1 MEQEFDSPRAVEQP
15 QLVASS
21 SEKAMAASP
30 RRADHLMPWEEEETA
45 ADAGANNETPLQGLF
60 FMFKTIDLPR
70 QAQDKHRES
79 AQRGGNFRSSGGD
92 SRALAAGAG
101 GSRAGSNEAKQILPL
116 SFLSLPLGFL
126 LLCELKLTQS

>member
-70 QAQDKHRES
+70 QAQDKHR
-79 AQRGGNFRSSGGD
+79 GKVDPTGD
-92 SRALAAGAG
+92 SCRGLQSLLDPADEPQR
-101 GSRAGSNEAKQILPL
+101 SRNPRVPTPAN
-116 SFLSLPLGFL
+116 
-126 LLCELKLTQS
+126 T

>member
-30 RRADHLMPWEEEETA
+30 RRADHLMPWEVSA

-101 GSRAGSNEAKQILPL
+101 GSRAGSNEARQILPL

>member
-30 RRADHLMPWEEEETA
+30 RRADHLMPWEVSA

-79 AQRGGNFRSSGGD
+79 AQRGGVFRSCGGD

-101 GSRAGSNEAKQILPL
+101 GSRAGSNEARQILPL
-116 SFLSLPLGFL
+116 SFLSLPLGFV